1 MMYIHPVEYQGI
13 SIHSLRVEGD
23 NTASTPALRRTISIH
38 SLRVEGDI
46 YGVGGNVDVN
56 ISIHSLRV
64 EGDDA
69 IDTMRRLIDPFQSTP
84 SVWRE
89 TATYTGEREKAKFQ
103 STPSVWRETELR
115 PPGGSR

>member
-1 MMYIHPVEYQGI
+1 MEGDRYHKQQEQDGAI

-89 TATYTGEREKAKFQ
+89 T
-103 STPSVWRETELR
+103 ELR